1 MTEERVKGQ
10 LLDRQESPFNRGI
23 ILTLILVA
31 TFGGMLM
38 QTSLGTAMPTL
49 MNDFNVSLAT
59 GQQATTWFLLANGI
73 MIPVSAYLATKFST
87 RWLYLISYAILWAGM
102 FAAYSA
108 PTSAWNIFLAAR
120 ILQAIAVGISMPLM
134 QVVLVNMFSPKQMGA
149 VMGSMGLVI
158 GLAPAIGPTYA
169 GWILDKN
176 HVILGFTLEQSW
188 RTIFLIPMLVIAICW
203 VLMLIFM
210 RDIVPNREVS
220 LDFLSLLESILG
232 FGLFLWG
239 FTNVASDGWGNLQTV
254 ILPIVAGIVIIAV
267 FVRRQLHMENPFLDV
282 SVFKNR
288 QFALTTVVMAL
299 SMMAMMGVEMMLP
312 LYMQQ
317 VHGLSPLS
325 SGLTLLP
332 GALMMGLVSPLA
344 GAAYDKVGGKRLS
357 RVGFT
362 ILAVGTIPFMFLTTT
377 TPEHFI
383 TVLYGLRMFG
393 IAMVMM
399 PLTASAMN
407 ALPREQ
413 SAHGTAANS
422 TARQVASAVVVALLS
437 SVTQNIITNSQPAAS
452 LKETNPLAF
461 AGDMLEAM
469 LKGYHASFALGL
481 SFALFGLI
489 LSFFL
494 QGHVVK
500 GKKEVGGVK

>member
-23 ILTLILVA
+23 IFTLILVA

-254 ILPIVAGIVIIAV
+254 ILPIVVGIVIIAV

-299 SMMAMMGVEMMLP
+299 SMMAMMGAEMMLP
-312 LYMQQ
+312 LYMQ
-317 VHGLSPLS
+317 
-325 SGLTLLP
+325 
-332 GALMMGLVSPLA
+332 
-344 GAAYDKVGGKRLS
+344 
-357 RVGFT
+357 
-362 ILAVGTIPFMFLTTT
+362 
-377 TPEHFI
+377 
-383 TVLYGLRMFG
+383 
-393 IAMVMM
+393 
-399 PLTASAMN
+399 
-407 ALPREQ
+407 
-413 SAHGTAANS
+413 
-422 TARQVASAVVVALLS
+422 
-437 SVTQNIITNSQPAAS
+437 
-452 LKETNPLAF
+452 
-461 AGDMLEAM
+461 
-469 LKGYHASFALGL
+469 
-481 SFALFGLI
+481 
-489 LSFFL
+489 
-494 QGHVVK
+494 
-500 GKKEVGGVK
+500 